1 MYKKMFFQNRG
12 SNMFKKASP
21 VFNRVFNQG
30 REFVSQS
37 SRAIG
42 NVGGYIDKGRDI
54 ANNQGRE
61 FVSQTSKA
69 LGNVGRYL
77 DKGSEIGSK
86 IANNSALTSLQSPN
100 LQRGLSLLAKASDTA
115 KRASSLA
122 HNADKFTNEGSYKGN
137 HEENLTNAVERA
149 KSLKQEASNIFI

>member
-1 MYKKMFFQNRG
+1 MFFQNRG

-30 REFVSQS
+30 REFVTQA
-37 SRAIG
+37 SRVLG
-42 NVGGYIDKGRDI
+42 NTGGYIDKAKDI

-61 FVSQTSKA
+61 FAGQTSRA

-86 IANNSALTSLQSPN
+86 MANNSALTSIQSPE

-115 KRASSLA
+115 KRGSSFA
-122 HNADKFTNEGSYKGN
+122 HNADKFVNEGSYKGN